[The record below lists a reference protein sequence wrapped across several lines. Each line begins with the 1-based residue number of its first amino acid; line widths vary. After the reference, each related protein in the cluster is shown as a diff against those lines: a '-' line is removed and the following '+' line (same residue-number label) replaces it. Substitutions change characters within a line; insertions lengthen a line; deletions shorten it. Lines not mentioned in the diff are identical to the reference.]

1 MSYVSKREKVF
12 DLPEQEAETST
23 ISLQN
28 TETRLKRFPS
38 VSDRRAWTNEEC
50 QRYQHLYGLIN
61 GSESSVS
68 KSSSFK
74 YIPFDV
80 LLGILMA
87 EKDAYIQELLD
98 RQDDKSS
105 SGGKASVLY
114 KADGFED
121 SDDDRDALIRKDAE
135 MVALK
140 NKISGLESELDD
152 YRDTLTKAMH
162 KLENMDNIM
171 SENALLRE
179 KLKYSEETIA
189 CLEERKKE
197 LEQEL
202 QQYRRSSESESDDTE
217 EAHYQ
222 RRERRT
228 EEGNWTSE
236 KIKQL
241 LAERNLLQQQVED
254 LLKELGAV
262 KQATAEMQVLHKIS
276 ETASISLEEMSRE
289 NECYRKKLE
298 TMKYLEKHIID
309 LKKEAQTLTD
319 KYKRESQK
327 ANDHLKQINMST
339 KELQTLREERDK
351 LQKRVEELVPFESQY
366 ISLQSKLHQ
375 VEMILDENELLN
387 KKLVQLDRLELE
399 NEHLKM
405 KIDQLQDT
413 EIQAAKDK
421 EKIIQ
426 LQCEVVD
433 QEEEIR
439 KMLRQIEDLTDGY
452 PDRNEIYRLK
462 SDLEDKNS
470 KLKQYER
477 QLTEIPVLESEI
489 EHLRNKLQK
498 CIDDFKTDKDLL
510 RRLQEELE
518 ACRSRCHELEE
529 SAPIY
534 TVEQKVKSKESVL
547 CFDQLGPVTRMS
559 VTSKGVGWQNTETIA
574 MRDAESQFHLTLCTE
589 KCTETLLNKSQ
600 HHSLE
605 ELQELEERNRIL
617 KIEVEQLRSKLSEIN
632 IDDFLQQTNEMKN
645 LLMVKED
652 KLNRLELVIGDLKDE
667 IKAHGDIDELKRNR
681 DDLSTQV
688 TNLTEVNE
696 KLEQEMKLVKET
708 AQQAEELEKALK
720 LEIKARHFALNL
732 VKELE
737 GKLTEEK
744 IRKEREETVTKLHK
758 EEANMARQEL
768 YIIFSMEIDFWKNC
782 KQLSDK
788 VIKELKMENLLLR
801 ELKEYSDKVETIAL
815 KGLIKKLRAKVKALK
830 SLSKPDI
837 QAEYESVQEKV
848 RLLLKETDTLM
859 GEINDLK
866 TALDA
871 EKKAKDFLEK
881 EMIELQAEI
890 TACLSAGSQVLDKE
904 VSAKEAAM
912 QELKNELTDVQRKL
926 ENSENEVR
934 SLRDENVGLI
944 KDCCSLKSE
953 KETLMQEISQLSQQ
967 ITEQKC
973 LESEINRLS
982 EQIEKQKDAELEFK
996 QLYSQMEGRK
1006 SLESELMLL
1015 SVRAEEDKDVKFQL
1029 LRQSVIIEEQK
1040 KKIIQQEDK
1049 EKEYLNEII
1058 ALKTSQGDYKS
1069 DLQKFRSLEEKLLQK
1084 IGSLED
1090 EVKLKEE
1097 EIVAQKQSRAD
1108 METEMRKWNSDVEA
1122 LKSRLLDKVT
1132 DDEYACSEMQVC
1144 EADLKETLAAEK
1156 KFDFTEKY
1164 ELDEA
1169 VRKIENKLDEFKTK
1183 LNDHKAME
1191 EEMNVLRTDR
1201 DNLLAK
1207 TIEYEAE
1214 IKLLNNKIVDLQMLE
1229 NEIQQ
1234 LKAEQTSLID
1244 TEEVS
1249 QEISSIQ
1256 EELER
1261 NKQQVERL
1269 QAENASLR
1277 GELSKDDD
1285 ITELTKKLSK
1295 TMSPTQQMPSAVG
1308 FYTPPAVPSP
1318 RDSSETEATISLDVH
1333 QRELTEVENHFRIK
1347 MQKLKQ
1353 GNAKKVKKLTLYHER
1368 EAKFRSKAFHDS
1380 LNGMKSGY
1388 ENGIKKLV
1396 EKHKVSI
1403 AKLQELHQE
1412 EVEELNKSYE
1422 TQMDA
1427 MEKQNQ
1433 NLLKD
1438 IQHDY
1443 TEKCKSMA
1451 EQHNRDLKALETKYE
1466 MSLQAKQ
1473 EEIEAERA
1481 NAAANLTRDTT
1492 NLEDSHKQTVDN
1504 LTQFYQSS
1512 ILEMEEKHT
1521 KELKQCKKNN
1531 LKRIELMKNTY
1542 ENLLVEERK
1551 KYEEQLEDM
1560 LHRLK
1565 NGNIP
1570 QASDSMMENLGSALN
1585 VTPINID
1592 DQKRAPASS
1601 ARLEF
1606 TEILRKIINEGLQSL
1621 TFDELITVHAK
1632 TCFVPE
1638 EDIDEK
1644 GGGELNDTCRHK
1656 VFMAA
1661 EKEELL
1667 KRIFKLE
1674 REMIIKE
1681 LETHE
1686 ASSNRTQ
1693 RRNIDK
1699 IVNSAPHV
1707 ELVSSSNGI
1716 SVVQVRIESTTRVQ
1730 FSDPARVSD
1739 ESMSSCFGKP
1749 MIVEQLVNMEAAEK
1763 HRIQELSNALCNTQ
1777 QKYYELRRHLSNQS
1791 KIQMDMKIEKYILD
1805 RQASLN
1811 ETNVIE
1817 KTKELEREK
1826 AEKKRLEEELQKE
1839 RANLKNLAITLE
1851 SEKAR
1856 FISQREKDLDYVNSI
1871 RERLE
1876 EALTH
1881 EQVMESQLDQEAKF
1895 RAKLESELQAL
1906 QKNFNYLTDSV
1917 PPLVDPKAVKDLRN
1931 FDQCE
1936 STKKKFTTGAAET
1949 ETKPIR
1955 RFSTTSAECEPQKN
1969 FLTTLKRPSH
1979 LPNLLF

>member
-1 MSYVSKREKVF
+1 
-12 DLPEQEAETST
+12 
-23 ISLQN
+23 
-28 TETRLKRFPS
+28 
-38 VSDRRAWTNEEC
+38 
-50 QRYQHLYGLIN
+50 
-61 GSESSVS
+61 
-68 KSSSFK
+68 
-74 YIPFDV
+74 
-80 LLGILMA
+80 
-87 EKDAYIQELLD
+87 
-98 RQDDKSS
+98 
-105 SGGKASVLY
+105 
-114 KADGFED
+114 
-121 SDDDRDALIRKDAE
+121 
-135 MVALK
+135 
-140 NKISGLESELDD
+140 
-152 YRDTLTKAMH
+152 
-162 KLENMDNIM
+162 
-171 SENALLRE
+171 
-179 KLKYSEETIA
+179 
-189 CLEERKKE
+189 
-197 LEQEL
+197 
-202 QQYRRSSESESDDTE
+202 
-217 EAHYQ
+217 
-222 RRERRT
+222 
-228 EEGNWTSE
+228 
-236 KIKQL
+236 
-241 LAERNLLQQQVED
+241 
-254 LLKELGAV
+254 
-262 KQATAEMQVLHKIS
+262 
-276 ETASISLEEMSRE
+276 
-289 NECYRKKLE
+289 
-298 TMKYLEKHIID
+298 
-309 LKKEAQTLTD
+309 
-319 KYKRESQK
+319 
-327 ANDHLKQINMST
+327 
-339 KELQTLREERDK
+339 
-351 LQKRVEELVPFESQY
+351 
-366 ISLQSKLHQ
+366 
-375 VEMILDENELLN
+375 
-387 KKLVQLDRLELE
+387 
-399 NEHLKM
+399 
-405 KIDQLQDT
+405 
-413 EIQAAKDK
+413 
-421 EKIIQ
+421 
-426 LQCEVVD
+426 
-433 QEEEIR
+433 
-439 KMLRQIEDLTDGY
+439 
-452 PDRNEIYRLK
+452 
-462 SDLEDKNS
+462 
-470 KLKQYER
+470 
-477 QLTEIPVLESEI
+477 
-489 EHLRNKLQK
+489 
-498 CIDDFKTDKDLL
+498 
-510 RRLQEELE
+510 
-518 ACRSRCHELEE
+518 
-529 SAPIY
+529 
-534 TVEQKVKSKESVL
+534 
-547 CFDQLGPVTRMS
+547 
-559 VTSKGVGWQNTETIA
+559 

-632 IDDFLQQTNEMKN
+632 MDDFLQQTNEMKN

-688 TNLTEVNE
+688 TNLREVNE

-732 VKELE
+732 VKEME

-768 YIIFSMEIDFWKNC
+768 YVIFSKEIDFWKNC

-912 QELKNELTDVQRKL
+912 QDLKNELTNVQRKL

-934 SLRDENVGLI
+934 SLRDENIGLI
-944 KDCCSLKSE
+944 KDCSSLKSE

-1090 EVKLKEE
+1090 EVKLKDE
-1097 EIVAQKQSRAD
+1097 EIVAEKRSRAD

-1156 KFDFTEKY
+1156 KYDFTDKY

-1191 EEMNVLRTDR
+1191 EEMNILRTDR

-1234 LKAEQTSLID
+1234 LKAEQISAID
-1244 TEEVS
+1244 AEEVS

-1269 QAENASLR
+1269 QAENAMLR

-1295 TMSPTQQMPSAVG
+1295 TMSPMQQMPSAVG

-1433 NLLKD
+1433 NLLND

-1473 EEIEAERA
+1473 EELEAERA

-1542 ENLLVEERK
+1542 EDLLVEERK

-1570 QASDSMMENLGSALN
+1570 QASDAMMENLGK
-1585 VTPINID
+1585 
-1592 DQKRAPASS
+1592 QW
-1601 ARLEF
+1601 
-1606 TEILRKIINEGLQSL
+1606 
-1621 TFDELITVHAK
+1621 
-1632 TCFVPE
+1632 
-1638 EDIDEK
+1638 
-1644 GGGELNDTCRHK
+1644 
-1656 VFMAA
+1656 
-1661 EKEELL
+1661 
-1667 KRIFKLE
+1667 
-1674 REMIIKE
+1674 
-1681 LETHE
+1681 
-1686 ASSNRTQ
+1686 
-1693 RRNIDK
+1693 
-1699 IVNSAPHV
+1699 
-1707 ELVSSSNGI
+1707 
-1716 SVVQVRIESTTRVQ
+1716 
-1730 FSDPARVSD
+1730 
-1739 ESMSSCFGKP
+1739 
-1749 MIVEQLVNMEAAEK
+1749 
-1763 HRIQELSNALCNTQ
+1763 
-1777 QKYYELRRHLSNQS
+1777 
-1791 KIQMDMKIEKYILD
+1791 
-1805 RQASLN
+1805 
-1811 ETNVIE
+1811 
-1817 KTKELEREK
+1817 
-1826 AEKKRLEEELQKE
+1826 
-1839 RANLKNLAITLE
+1839 
-1851 SEKAR
+1851 
-1856 FISQREKDLDYVNSI
+1856 
-1871 RERLE
+1871 
-1876 EALTH
+1876 
-1881 EQVMESQLDQEAKF
+1881 
-1895 RAKLESELQAL
+1895 
-1906 QKNFNYLTDSV
+1906 
-1917 PPLVDPKAVKDLRN
+1917 
-1931 FDQCE
+1931 
-1936 STKKKFTTGAAET
+1936 
-1949 ETKPIR
+1949 
-1955 RFSTTSAECEPQKN
+1955 
-1969 FLTTLKRPSH
+1969 
-1979 LPNLLF
+1979 